1 MQPLEVFY
9 DARMAILGAA
19 RSVWAWRM
27 RCLPDDRAD
36 RYLAVTVLVSL
47 LLHALVGVAFLVSGW
62 LSNPVVASR
71 GEALFAD
78 FALAKPEETAARAN
92 AARPVRPDLA
102 ETERA
107 RSVAPPPARARA
119 SSPASLPSPPAPR
132 VAEVPKPAPRS
143 TEPREVAGAPPPPSP
158 QAEEPAYE
166 GRNAQAPNPP
176 QSPRA
181 PLEAEPASPTP
192 SPGGE
197 PRLASV
203 ARPSSPPSGMVGQP
217 RGGGGFQNSQGGV
230 VGQAVPLDTPD
241 PNYREYMQRVRQ
253 RIYARWSYPHDA
265 GNRDLHGKLAIEFH
279 IGKDGQLLSLELIA
293 SSGEASLDASAINA
307 VKMAERYPALPDAMR
322 RDVLPVVAIFTYSIR
337 TTQSSV
343 FQLLQ

>member
-1 MQPLEVFY
+1 
-9 DARMAILGAA
+9 
-19 RSVWAWRM
+19 M

-47 LLHALVGVAFLVSGW
+47 LLHVLVGLAFLVSGW

-78 FALAKPEETAARAN
+78 IALPKPEETAPRAN
-92 AARPVRPDLA
+92 TVRPVRPDVA

-107 RSVAPPPARARA
+107 RPVTPPPPAKAQA

-132 VAEVPKPAPRS
+132 VAEAPKPAPRA
-143 TEPREVAGAPPPPSP
+143 TEPREVAGAAPSPQPSP

-176 QSPRA
+176 QPPTA
-181 PLEAEPASPTP
+181 QLEPQRASPTP
-192 SPGGE
+192 STGGE
-197 PRLASV
+197 PRMAS
-203 ARPSSPPSGMVGQP
+203 ASRPSSTPPGMFGHP
-217 RGGGGFQNSQGGV
+217 GGGGGFQGSQGGV

-241 PNYREYMQRVRQ
+241 PNYQEYMQRVRQ
-253 RIYARWSYPHDA
+253 RIYAKWSYPHEA
-265 GNRDLHGKLAIEFH
+265 QNRELNGKLVIEFH

-293 SSGEASLDASAINA
+293 SSGEAILDASAINA
-307 VKMAERYPALPDAMR
+307 VKMAEHYPPLPDAML
-322 RDVLPVVAIFTYSIR
+322 RDVLPVVAIFTYRIR